1 MSRWGKPR
9 KNVKRIDPRYFMDEK
24 MEVIE
29 EGFFGDMA
37 AKAKGALGLGK
48 KKEAP
53 AAGAPDSQKLN
64 LLWAAYASEVRK
76 IVAALQS
83 DPAQA
88 KAAMAKLQP
97 WHKKLQTVEQM
108 INKGVIDDAG
118 VMAVQDKA
126 KKIMDMLSSGAAD
139 VAALSSLWKDLQGRA
154 TPSPESKKLQ
164 IAMDSGQGGRILGF

>member
-1 MSRWGKPR
+1 MAKGA
-9 KNVKRIDPRYFMDEK
+9 V
-24 MEVIE
+24 
-29 EGFFGDMA
+29 GGAA
-37 AKAKGALGLGK
+37 AKAKGALGMGK

-53 AAGAPDSQKLN
+53 ATGAPDSQKLN
-64 LLWAAYASEVRK
+64 LLWAAYASEVGK
-76 IVAALQS
+76 IIAALQR

-139 VAALSSLWKDLQGRA
+139 AAALSSLWKDLQGSA

-164 IAMDSGQGGRILGF
+164 MAMDSGKGAHILGF